1 MSLTGDELTLNDKS
15 YSIKDKNGND
25 FNLGRLLERKKAYCH
40 FHGSYSLYNNYF
52 KFENMPPRSLV
63 LCSVDDYHNTKMFN
77 EINEVH

>member
-25 FNLGRLLERKKAYCH
+25 FNLGRLLERKKAYSP
-40 FHGSYSLYNNYF
+40 FHESYSSYNNCF

-63 LCSVDDYHNTKMFN
+63 LGGVDAYYNTKKF
-77 EINEVH
+77 NEVH